1 MTDGVDRPRPDHVR
15 RWTWPAG
22 LLGGL
27 LLVAFSLVPWGV
39 SDQGVKP
46 SVTGLGRV
54 SVPGAAPED
63 VAFLEDLTRRPGLIT
78 VVVGVVIAIAAALAW
93 WRSELRWPAV
103 VVVGVGSVVSLV
115 VAVVTLSD
123 PGKHLF
129 ESRVTDAVDAD
140 TPIISVG
147 YGLVGVLV
155 VSVVLLGLMMSTV
168 IIGRDGAAESAP
180 DPDVASPA
188 DESS

>member
-1 MTDGVDRPRPDHVR
+1 MTDGVDRPRPGDVR

-22 LLGGL
+22 LIGGL
-27 LLVAFSLVPWGV
+27 LLVALSLVPWGV

-63 VAFLEDLTRRPGLIT
+63 VAFLEDLTRRPGLVT
-78 VVVGVVIAIAAALAW
+78 VIVGVVIAIAAALAW

-103 VVVGVGSVVSLV
+103 VVVGVGAVVALV

-129 ESRVTDAVDAD
+129 ESRVTDAVDSD

-155 VSVVLLGLMMSTV
+155 VSVVLIGLMMSTV
-168 IIGRDGAAESAP
+168 IVGRDGTADAGP
-180 DPDVASPA
+180 QTDVANRS
-188 DESS
+188 DGSS

>member
-1 MTDGVDRPRPDHVR
+1 MTDGVDRSRPDHVR

-22 LLGGL
+22 VLGGL

-39 SDQGVKP
+39 CDQGVKP

-78 VVVGVVIAIAAALAW
+78 VAVGVVIAIAAALAW
-93 WRSELRWPAV
+93 WRSEVRWPAV
-103 VVVGVGSVVSLV
+103 VVVGIASVVSLV

-129 ESRVTDAVDAD
+129 ESRVTDAIDAD

-168 IIGRDGAAESAP
+168 IIGPDTVADSATG
-180 DPDVASPA
+180 PDVASPA